1 MRAALVYDYLN
12 EYGGGERLLGI
23 VAGMFPGAPIYAL
36 MCDRERMRE
45 RFPGHEIVTSP
56 FDCAF
61 ARRNHRALIPLLPFM
76 AATVRVPDEYDTV
89 ITLSASYG
97 KGIRHGRHARHLL
110 YCFTPLRYAWE
121 PDFISSKFSHQ
132 AGIPFNRDG
141 SGLVRAAAAP
151 FAAYLRA
158 WERRVARR
166 PDRIVTLSHFIAGK
180 IRERYGREAPVVY
193 PPVDSSRF
201 FFDPAV
207 PKGDYFLAAGRLM
220 HYKRFDLVI
229 DAFNMLGL
237 PLKIV
242 GTGGE
247 AARLRSRIRSP
258 KIEMLGFVPDR
269 DLRRLYAG
277 ARAFVFP
284 QVEDFGLV
292 GVEAIACG
300 TPVIAFRG
308 GGAAEIVTE
317 GETGIFFDVQSPE
330 CLADAVRRFAASEGR
345 FDPAR
350 VACGARRFF
359 PEAFSRAFLGQL
371 ALIRPIRYI
380 S

>member
-1 MRAALVYDYLN
+1 MRPALVYDYLN
-12 EYGGGERLLGI
+12 DYGGGERLLGI
-23 VAGMFPGAPIYAL
+23 VARMFPEAPIYAL
-36 MCDRERMRE
+36 MCDRKTMQD
-45 RFPGHEIVTSP
+45 RFPGHEIITSP

-61 ARRNHRALIPLLPFM
+61 ARRNHRALIPFLPLM

-121 PDFISSKFSHQ
+121 PDFISSKFSHHT
-132 AGIPFNRDG
+132 GIPFNRDG
-141 SGLVRAAAAP
+141 SFFVRAAAAP

-158 WERRVARR
+158 WERRVAAK

-180 IRERYGREAPVVY
+180 IGERYRREAPVVH
-193 PPVDSSRF
+193 PPIDSSRF
-201 FFDPAV
+201 FFDPAI

-229 DAFNMLGL
+229 DAFNILGL

-247 AARLRSRIRSP
+247 AARLKARIRSP
-258 KIEMLGFVPDR
+258 HIQMLGFVPDD
-269 DLRRLYAG
+269 DLRQLYAG
-277 ARAFVFP
+277 ARAFIFP

-292 GVEAIACG
+292 GAEAIACG

-308 GGAAEIVTE
+308 GGAAEIVTD
-317 GETGIFFDVQSPE
+317 GETGLFFDTQSPE
-330 CLADAVRRFAASEGR
+330 CLAEAVRRFIASEGS

-350 VACGARRFF
+350 VASLAQRFSPESFAR
-359 PEAFSRAFLGQL
+359 EFLAQL
-371 ALIRPIRYI
+371 ALI
-380 S
+380 